1 MLNLPSKHNHGITL
15 AAVLGMPEHAQ
26 LTLQSITTQES
37 IEGVVH
43 AKELMILC
51 KDLCSAAIVKNEV
64 FYVIHQIFW
73 LTKTG
78 TIKYSKLIQ
87 FSRIAFLFGFCFSFS
102 TFSHSKKTDTLQ
114 QSFPDKFPYH

>member
-1 MLNLPSKHNHGITL
+1 MLNLPSKHNHVIAL

-37 IEGVVH
+37 IVGVVH

-64 FYVIHQIFW
+64 FYVIQQIFGSQR
-73 LTKTG
+73 LA
-78 TIKYSKLIQ
+78 IKYSKLIQ
-87 FSRIAFLFGFCFSFS
+87 FSRIAFLFVFCFSFS

-114 QSFPDKFPYH
+114 QSFLDKFSYH